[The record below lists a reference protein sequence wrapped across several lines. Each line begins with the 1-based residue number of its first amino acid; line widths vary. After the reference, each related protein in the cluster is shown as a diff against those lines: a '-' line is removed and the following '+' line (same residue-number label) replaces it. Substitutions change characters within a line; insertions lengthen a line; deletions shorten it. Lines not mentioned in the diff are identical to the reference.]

1 MLSTFR
7 HSIQVGLSFGLMSGA
22 ITTLGLI
29 VGLAAGTQ
37 SRLAVIGGIVTIAIA
52 DALSDALGIHVA
64 EEAENVHSEREI
76 WAATGATFVAKL
88 IVASSFLIPVLLF
101 DLVTAVAVS
110 VAWGITVV
118 TLLSFQIART
128 QGAKWLPVVAEHVV
142 VAALVVA
149 VTHVLGTLVAATF
162 GNGTAS

>member
-1 MLSTFR
+1 MQRMLSTFR

-64 EEAENVHSEREI
+64 EDAENVHSEREI
-76 WAATGATFVAKL
+76 WAATGATFVAML

-128 QGAKWLPVVAEHVV
+128 QGAKWCRWWPSTSSLQ
-142 VAALVVA
+142 LS
-149 VTHVLGTLVAATF
+149 L
-162 GNGTAS
+162 